1 MYKQILYFPFAEFN
15 EIFRELQQ
23 AQTMLTQPGKY
34 RTLLTLGLGL
44 GLGLEYD
51 SISLTSGLGFGF

>member
-1 MYKQILYFPFAEFN
+1 MTHI
-15 EIFRELQQ
+15 
-23 AQTMLTQPGKY
+23 TMLTQPRKY

-51 SISLTSGLGFGF
+51 SISLTSRLGLGF